1 MSIPGKSTP
10 DGTQTYATQFP
21 HLTYRSLNGWQVS
34 EAGFGCYRIDPEIDR
49 HREALTHALRSGINL
64 IDTSSNYAD
73 GGSEELVGQVLGSL
87 INEGALTRE
96 QVIVI
101 SKGGYLQGQNYELSQ
116 QRKAEGRPFPDLV
129 EYADQLEHC
138 IHPEFIAD
146 QLTRSLARLNLATMD
161 VYLLHNPEY
170 YLGWAHKNEVPPAEA
185 ETEYYRR
192 LALALRHLEDEVR
205 NGRIQAYGISSNTF
219 PAPVSDPQFTSLTK
233 VLALAD
239 EIAQEHDGMHH
250 LRVIQ
255 MPMNLFETGAAT
267 NINQPGDQTVL
278 DVAQKANLGVL
289 INRPLN
295 AIRGN
300 ALSRL
305 ADVPAPTY
313 PATKFEVSTAVD
325 MSVRVE
331 RKLQSD
337 ILPALPLDDETRQ
350 QVLEYMA
357 VGIMLQG
364 QWRAF
369 GTYHNWRDV
378 RGRFILPRAR
388 SGTQFLANIA
398 NPPIDIDSWLEGY
411 INSLNTTLAAIT
423 AFYQGDGR
431 RYAQKVHEKAVA
443 ADPDWQADTLSQTAV
458 RALRGTA
465 GVTSVLVG
473 MRQTTYVDDV
483 LAGLQQPITPANRQE
498 AWDKM
503 TQLASSGMEGGK
515 WTQNK

>member
-1 MSIPGKSTP
+1 MPIPGQATP
-10 DGTQTYATQFP
+10 DGTQTYAAQFP
-21 HLTYRSLNGWQVS
+21 QLTYRLLNGWQVS
-34 EAGFGCYRIDPEIDR
+34 EAGFGGYRIDPEVDA
-49 HREALTHALRSGINL
+49 HRAALGHALRSGVNL

-73 GGSEELVGQVLGSL
+73 GGSEDLVGQVLGSL
-87 INEGALTRE
+87 IAEGALTRE
-96 QVIVI
+96 QVVVV
-101 SKGGYLQGQNYELSQ
+101 SKVGYLQGQNYELSQ
-116 QRKAEGRPFPDLV
+116 QRKADGRLFPDLV

-146 QLTRSLARLNLATMD
+146 QLTRTLERLNLETLD

-170 YLGWAHKNEVPPAEA
+170 YLGWAHKNEVPATAA

-192 LALALRHLEDEVR
+192 LGLALHHLEDEVR
-205 NGRIQAYGISSNTF
+205 NGRIQSYGISANTF
-219 PAPVSDPQFTSLTK
+219 PVPASDPQFTSLTK
-233 VLALAD
+233 VLAIAD
-239 EIAQEHDGMHH
+239 EIAQEKGGAHH
-250 LRVIQ
+250 LRIIQ
-255 MPMNLFETGAAT
+255 LPMNLFEPGAAT
-267 NINQPGDQTVL
+267 HANQPGEKSVL
-278 DVAQKANLGVL
+278 NVAQEAGIGVL

-300 ALSRL
+300 ALARL

-378 RGRFILPRAR
+378 RSRFILPRAR

-398 NPPIDIDSWLEGY
+398 NPPVEIDSWLEGY

-423 AFYQGDGR
+423 AFYQGEGH

-443 ADPDWQADTLSQTAV
+443 ADPEWQAETLSQTAV
-458 RALRGTA
+458 RALRSTL

-483 LAGLQQPITPANRQE
+483 LAGLRQPVTCSNRQE
-498 AWDKM
+498 AWVQM
-503 TQLASSGMEGGK
+503 TQLATSGMEGGK
-515 WTQNK
+515 